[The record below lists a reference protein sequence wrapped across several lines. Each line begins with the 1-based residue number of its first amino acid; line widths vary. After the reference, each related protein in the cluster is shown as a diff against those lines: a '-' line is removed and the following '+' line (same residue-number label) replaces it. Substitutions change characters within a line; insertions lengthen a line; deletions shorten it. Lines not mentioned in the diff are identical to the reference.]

1 MSYAIEEIAPLIKE
15 WTINTRLP
23 EVIAEMTRRYYYR
36 AVIEQS
42 ELSIQAEIY
51 KCKNDPAHWFNHWVW
66 TYDPRGM
73 PFGLP
78 ANIPFVLRPGQV
90 ELVDWL
96 LEREST
102 QTHGLIEKS
111 RDEGMSYVVLG
122 FYLHRWLFVEGF
134 AGGVGSRKEDLVD
147 KKGDPK
153 TLLHKFRD
161 MFSKLPDWMKPKS
174 FVEKV
179 HDNYM
184 RIINPDNGATVTG
197 EAGDNIGRGGR
208 TTMYFLDEWAFV
220 ERQEAVDAA
229 ISQNTN
235 VHIKGST
242 PNGIGDK
249 FHQDRFSGRYAVF
262 TMAWRD
268 NPDKNWTVS
277 LHGKLIHPWY
287 EKQIATLDD
296 IVLAQEVDIDY
307 AASVEGVLIPSA
319 WVEAAIDL
327 HIKLDIQPSGE
338 RNGALDVADEGKDKN
353 SFASRHGIVL
363 QYLDTWSGIGDDI
376 FGTTQKAIDICLEQ
390 KLNLFFY
397 DADGLGAGVR
407 GDARVINEQNSEKG
421 IDEIQADPFRGS
433 GAVHNPE
440 LEMVEAR
447 KNIDF
452 FANLKAQMWWSLRM
466 RFQNTYRA
474 LQGMQY
480 DPDAL
485 ISLST
490 EDLDKR
496 ELEQLK
502 RELSQPTYSKNGAGK
517 ILVNKQPDG
526 ALSPNRADSVMIC
539 FSDIKPPARLRPG
552 GGGSRSF

>member
-1 MSYAIEEIAPLIKE
+1 MTYALEEIAPLIKE

-23 EVIAEMTRRYYYR
+23 EVVAEMTRRYYYK

-42 ELSIQAEIY
+42 DLSIQAEIY
-51 KCKNDPAHWFNHWVW
+51 KCRNDPAHWFNHWVW

-78 ANIPFVLRPGQV
+78 ANIPFVLRPKQV

-96 LEREST
+96 IEREST

-134 AGGVGSRKEDLVD
+134 AGGVGSRKEELVD

-161 MFSKLPDWMKPKS
+161 MFSKMPDWMKPKG

-242 PNGIGDK
+242 PNGIGDR

-262 TMAWRD
+262 TMPWRA
-268 NPDKNWTVS
+268 NPDKNWQVE
-277 LHGKLIHPWY
+277 LRGKLIYPWY
-287 EKQIATLDD
+287 EKQLATLDEV
-296 IVLAQEVDIDY
+296 VLAQEVDINY
-307 AASVEGVLIPSA
+307 AASVEGVLIPST
-319 WVEAAIDL
+319 WVQAAIDA
-327 HIKLDIQPSGE
+327 HKKLNIEPTGDRIAG
-338 RNGALDVADEGKDKN
+338 LDVADEGKDKN
-353 SFASRHGIVL
+353 SIADRHGVVL
-363 QYLDTWSGIGDDI
+363 KYLDTWSGKGDDI
-376 FGTTQKAIDICLEQ
+376 FGTTQKAMDHCQDRGI
-390 KLNLFFY
+390 NTMFY

-407 GDARVINEQNSEKG
+407 GDARVINEKNLETGQR
-421 IDEIQADPFRGS
+421 EIIVEPFRGS
-433 GAVHNPE
+433 GAVHDPE
-440 LEMVEAR
+440 GEIVEKR
-447 KNIDF
+447 QNKDF
-452 FANLKAQMWWSLRM
+452 FANLKAQSWWWLRL
-466 RFQNTYRA
+466 RFQETFRA
-474 LQGMQY
+474 LEGRDY
-480 DPDAL
+480 DPEFI
-485 ISLST
+485 ISLSS
-490 EDLDKR
+490 EDIDPK
-496 ELEQLK
+496 ELALLTT
-502 RELSQPTYSKNGAGK
+502 ELSQPTYTKNGSGK

-526 ALSPNRADSVMIC
+526 ASSPNRADSVMIC
-539 FSDIKPPARLRPG
+539 FNPQVANLNVWDKL
-552 GGGSRSF
+552 

>member
-36 AVIEQS
+36 TVIEQS

-134 AGGVGSRKEDLVD
+134 AGGVGSRKEELVD

-153 TLLHKFRD
+153 TLFHKFRD
-161 MFSKLPDWMKPKS
+161 MFSKMPNWMKPKG

-184 RIINPDNGATVTG
+184 RIINPDNGATITG

-242 PNGIGDK
+242 PNGIGDR

-262 TMAWRD
+262 TMPWRA
-268 NPDKNWTVS
+268 NPDKNWTVQYN
-277 LHGKLIHPWY
+277 GKVIHPWY
-287 EKQIATLDD
+287 EKQLATLDD
-296 IVLAQEVDIDY
+296 VVLAQEVDINY
-307 AASVEGVLIPSA
+307 AASVEGVLIPST
-319 WVEAAIDL
+319 WIQAAIDA
-327 HIKLDIQPSGE
+327 HIKLGIEPTGDRIAG
-338 RNGALDVADEGKDKN
+338 LDVADEGKDKN
-353 SFASRHGIVL
+353 SYAGRHGIVL
-363 QYLDTWSGIGDDI
+363 NYLDTWSGKGDDI
-376 FGTTQKAIDICLEQ
+376 FGTTQKAMDLSIEQSIDTL
-390 KLNLFFY
+390 FY
-397 DADGLGAGVR
+397 DADGLGAGCR
-407 GDARVINEQNSEKG
+407 GDARVINELQREKG
-421 IDEIQADPFRGS
+421 LPEVNVDSFRGS
-433 GAVHNPE
+433 GSVHEPDD
-440 LEMVEAR
+440 EMVEGR
-447 KNIDF
+447 LNKDF
-452 FANLKAQMWWSLRM
+452 FANMKAQAWWWLRM
-466 RFQNTYRA
+466 RFQETYRA
-474 LQGMQY
+474 IEGREY
-480 DPDAL
+480 DPDML
-485 ISLST
+485 ISLSS
-490 EDLDKR
+490 D
-496 ELEQLK
+496 ELEEKELALLTT
-502 RELSQPTYSKNGAGK
+502 ELSQPTYTKNGTGK

-526 ALSPNRADSVMIC
+526 TASPNRADSVMIC
-539 FSDIKPPARLRPG
+539 FNPQVSSLNIWNKL
-552 GGGSRSF
+552 

>member
-42 ELSIQAEIY
+42 ELNIQAEIY

-242 PNGIGDK
+242 PNGIGDR

-262 TMAWRD
+262 TMPWRA
-268 NPDKNWTVS
+268 NPDKNWTVEYN
-277 LHGKLIHPWY
+277 GKIIHPWY
-287 EKQIATLDD
+287 EKQLATLDD
-296 IVLAQEVDIDY
+296 VVLAQEVDINY
-307 AASVEGVLIPSA
+307 AASVEGVLIPST
-319 WVEAAIDL
+319 WIQAAIDA
-327 HIKLDIQPSGE
+327 HIKLGIEPTGDRIAG
-338 RNGALDVADEGKDKN
+338 LDVADEGKDKN
-353 SFASRHGIVL
+353 SYAGRHGIVL
-363 QYLDTWSGIGDDI
+363 NYLDTWSGKGDDI
-376 FGTTQKAIDICLEQ
+376 FGTTQKAMDLSIEQSIDTL
-390 KLNLFFY
+390 FY
-397 DADGLGAGVR
+397 DADGLGAGCR
-407 GDARVINEQNSEKG
+407 GDARVINELQREKG
-421 IDEIQADPFRGS
+421 LPEVNVDSFRGS
-433 GAVHNPE
+433 GSVHEPDD
-440 LEMVEAR
+440 EMVEGR
-447 KNIDF
+447 LNKDF
-452 FANLKAQMWWSLRM
+452 FANMKAQAWWWLRM
-466 RFQNTYRA
+466 RFQETYRA
-474 LQGMQY
+474 IEGREY
-480 DPDAL
+480 DPDML
-485 ISLST
+485 ISLSS
-490 EDLDKR
+490 D
-496 ELEQLK
+496 ELEEKELALLAT
-502 RELSQPTYSKNGAGK
+502 ELSQPTYTKNGTGK

-526 ALSPNRADSVMIC
+526 TASPNRADSVMIC
-539 FSDIKPPARLRPG
+539 FNPQVSSLNIWNKL
-552 GGGSRSF
+552 

>member
-1 MSYAIEEIAPLIKE
+1 MTYALEEIAPLIKE

-23 EVIAEMTRRYYYR
+23 EVVAEMTRRYYYK

-42 ELSIQAEIY
+42 DLSIQAEIY
-51 KCKNDPAHWFNHWVW
+51 KCRNDPAHWFNHWVW

-78 ANIPFVLRPGQV
+78 ANIPFVLRPKQV

-96 LEREST
+96 IEREST

-134 AGGVGSRKEDLVD
+134 AGGVGSRKEELVD

-161 MFSKLPDWMKPKS
+161 MFSKMPDWMKPKG

-242 PNGIGDK
+242 PNGIGDR

-262 TMAWRD
+262 TMPWRA
-268 NPDKNWTVS
+268 NPDKNWQVE
-277 LHGKLIHPWY
+277 LRGKLIYPWY
-287 EKQIATLDD
+287 EKQLATLDEV
-296 IVLAQEVDIDY
+296 VLAQEVDINY
-307 AASVEGVLIPSA
+307 AASVEGVLIPST
-319 WVEAAIDL
+319 WVQAAIDA
-327 HIKLDIQPSGE
+327 HKKLNIEPTGDRIAG
-338 RNGALDVADEGKDKN
+338 LDVADEGKDKN
-353 SFASRHGIVL
+353 SIADRHGVVL
-363 QYLDTWSGIGDDI
+363 KYLDTWSGKGDDI
-376 FGTTQKAIDICLEQ
+376 FGTTQKAMDHCQDRGI
-390 KLNLFFY
+390 NTMFY

-407 GDARVINEQNSEKG
+407 GDARVINEKNLETGQR
-421 IDEIQADPFRGS
+421 EIIVEPFRGS
-433 GAVHNPE
+433 GAVHDPE
-440 LEMVEAR
+440 GEIVEKR
-447 KNIDF
+447 QNKDF
-452 FANLKAQMWWSLRM
+452 FANLKAQSWWWLRL
-466 RFQNTYRA
+466 RFQETFRA
-474 LQGMQY
+474 LEGRDY
-480 DPDAL
+480 DPEFI
-485 ISLST
+485 ISLSS
-490 EDLDKR
+490 EDIAPK
-496 ELEQLK
+496 ELALLTT
-502 RELSQPTYSKNGAGK
+502 ELSQPTYTKNGSGK

-526 ALSPNRADSVMIC
+526 ASSPNRADSVMIC
-539 FSDIKPPARLRPG
+539 FNPQVANLNVWDKL
-552 GGGSRSF
+552 

>member
-15 WTINTRLP
+15 WTISTRLP

-122 FYLHRWLFVEGF
+122 FYLHRWLFVDGF

-161 MFSKLPDWMKPKS
+161 MFSKLPPWMKPKS
-174 FVEKV
+174 FVEKI

-242 PNGIGDK
+242 PNGIGDR
-249 FHQDRFSGRYAVF
+249 FHQDRFSGRYSVF
-262 TMAWRD
+262 TMPWRS
-268 NPDKNWTVS
+268 NPDKSWQVE
-277 LHGKLIHPWY
+277 LRGKLIYPWY
-287 EKQIATLDD
+287 EKQKATLDD
-296 IVLAQEVDIDY
+296 VVLAQEVDINY

-319 WVEAAIDL
+319 WVEAAIDS
-327 HIKLDIQPSGE
+327 HITLDIKPSGE
-338 RNGALDVADEGKDKN
+338 RTGGLDVADEGKDKN
-353 SFASRHGIVL
+353 SFAARYGIVL
-363 QYLDTWSGIGDDI
+363 QFLDTWSGKGDDI
-376 FGTTQKAIDICLEQ
+376 FGTTQKTIDLCLDMR
-390 KLNLFFY
+390 LDHFLY

-407 GDARVINEQNSEKG
+407 GDARVINELNEAKG
-421 IDEIQADPFRGS
+421 IQPIQANPFRGS
-433 GAVHNPE
+433 GSVFEPDE
-440 LEMVEAR
+440 EMVEAR
-447 KNIDF
+447 TNADF

-474 LQGMQY
+474 VNGHKF
-480 DPDAL
+480 DPDGL
-485 ISLST
+485 ISISSA
-490 EDLDKR
+490 DLDAQ
-496 ELEQLK
+496 EVEHLK

-526 ALSPNRADSVMIC
+526 TASPNRADSVMIC
-539 FSDIKPPARLRPG
+539 FAEIREPVRLRPG

>member
-1 MSYAIEEIAPLIKE
+1 MTYALEEIAPLIKE

-23 EVIAEMTRRYYYR
+23 EVVAEMTRRYYYK

-42 ELSIQAEIY
+42 DLSIQAEIY
-51 KCKNDPAHWFNHWVW
+51 KCRNDPAHWFNHWVW

-78 ANIPFVLRPGQV
+78 ANIPFVLRPKQV

-96 LEREST
+96 IEREST

-134 AGGVGSRKEDLVD
+134 AGGVGSRKEELVD

-161 MFSKLPDWMKPKS
+161 MFSKMPDWMKPKG

-242 PNGIGDK
+242 PNGIGDR

-262 TMAWRD
+262 TMPWRA
-268 NPDKNWTVS
+268 NPDKNWQVE
-277 LHGKLIHPWY
+277 LRGKLIYPWY
-287 EKQIATLDD
+287 EKQLATLDEV
-296 IVLAQEVDIDY
+296 VLAQEVDINY
-307 AASVEGVLIPSA
+307 AASVEGVLIPST
-319 WVEAAIDL
+319 WVQAAIDA
-327 HIKLDIQPSGE
+327 HKKLNIEPTGDRIAG
-338 RNGALDVADEGKDKN
+338 LDVADEGKDKN
-353 SFASRHGIVL
+353 SIADRHGVVL
-363 QYLDTWSGIGDDI
+363 KYLDTWSGKGDDI
-376 FGTTQKAIDICLEQ
+376 FGTTQKAMDHCQDRGI
-390 KLNLFFY
+390 NTMFY

-407 GDARVINEQNSEKG
+407 GDARVINEKNLQTG
-421 IDEIQADPFRGS
+421 QREIIVEPFRGS

-440 LEMVEAR
+440 GEIVEKR
-447 KNIDF
+447 QNKDF
-452 FANLKAQMWWSLRM
+452 FANLKAQSWWWLRL
-466 RFQNTYRA
+466 RFQETFRA
-474 LQGMQY
+474 LEGRDY
-480 DPDAL
+480 DPEFI
-485 ISLST
+485 ISLSS
-490 EDLDKR
+490 EDIDPK
-496 ELEQLK
+496 ELALLTT
-502 RELSQPTYSKNGAGK
+502 ELSQPTYTKNGSGK

-526 ALSPNRADSVMIC
+526 ASSPNRADSVMIC
-539 FSDIKPPARLRPG
+539 FNPQVANLNVWDKL
-552 GGGSRSF
+552 

>member
-1 MSYAIEEIAPLIKE
+1 MTYALEEIAPLIKE

-23 EVIAEMTRRYYYR
+23 EVVAEMTRRYYYK

-42 ELSIQAEIY
+42 DLSIQAEIY
-51 KCKNDPAHWFNHWVW
+51 KCRNDPAHWFNHWVW

-78 ANIPFVLRPGQV
+78 ANIPFVLRPKQV

-96 LEREST
+96 IEREST

-134 AGGVGSRKEDLVD
+134 AGGVGSRKEELVD

-161 MFSKLPDWMKPKS
+161 MFSKMPDWMKPKG

-242 PNGIGDK
+242 PNGIGDR

-262 TMAWRD
+262 TMPWRA
-268 NPDKNWTVS
+268 NPDKNWQVE
-277 LHGKLIHPWY
+277 LRGKMIYPWY
-287 EKQIATLDD
+287 EKQLATLDEV
-296 IVLAQEVDIDY
+296 VLAQEVDINY
-307 AASVEGVLIPSA
+307 AASVEGVLIPST
-319 WVEAAIDL
+319 WVQAAIDA
-327 HIKLDIQPSGE
+327 HKKLNIEPTGDRIAG
-338 RNGALDVADEGKDKN
+338 LDVADEGKDKN
-353 SFASRHGIVL
+353 SIADRHGVVL
-363 QYLDTWSGIGDDI
+363 KYLDTWSGKGDDI
-376 FGTTQKAIDICLEQ
+376 FGTTQKAMDHCQDRGI
-390 KLNLFFY
+390 NTMFY

-407 GDARVINEQNSEKG
+407 GDARVINEKNLEAGQR
-421 IDEIQADPFRGS
+421 EIIVEPFRGS
-433 GAVHNPE
+433 GAVHDPE
-440 LEMVEAR
+440 GEIVEKR
-447 KNIDF
+447 QNKDF
-452 FANLKAQMWWSLRM
+452 FANLKAQSWWWLRL
-466 RFQNTYRA
+466 RFQETFRA
-474 LQGMQY
+474 LEGRDY
-480 DPDAL
+480 DPEFI
-485 ISLST
+485 ISLSS
-490 EDLDKR
+490 EDIDPK
-496 ELEQLK
+496 ELALLTT
-502 RELSQPTYSKNGAGK
+502 ELSQPTYTKNGSGK

-526 ALSPNRADSVMIC
+526 ASSPNRADSVMIC
-539 FSDIKPPARLRPG
+539 FNPQVANLNVWDKL
-552 GGGSRSF
+552 